1 MARGTLPRAAL
12 AATAVAATVV
22 ATVVAV
28 VVVVAVATALIGARP
43 ATAHAATAAPQAAA
57 VTVGAATDAPN
68 RPPVTA
74 NEFLPEERNLS
85 DCVGALERPGC
96 GSEARGGWRQT
107 LVFLAVA
114 AGLVLVFGRIAWSAR
129 RSRQRA

>member
-1 MARGTLPRAAL
+1 MSRGLLLRAAL
-12 AATAVAATVV
+12 AAAL
-22 ATVVAV
+22 AV
-28 VVVVAVATALIGARP
+28 VVAGATLLITTHP
-43 ATAHAATAAPQAAA
+43 TTAQAAA
-57 VTVGAATDAPN
+57 AAPPVAAIPVEGVTDVPD

-74 NEFLPEERNLS
+74 NDFLPEERNLS

-107 LVFLAVA
+107 LVFLVVA

>member
-1 MARGTLPRAAL
+1 MLRGPLPRAAL
-12 AATAVAATVV
+12 AATVATVAAVAAVV
-22 ATVVAV
+22 T
-28 VVVVAVATALIGARP
+28 VVAVATLLIAVRP
-43 ATAHAATAAPQAAA
+43 TTAQAATPAPEAAA
-57 VTVGAATDAPN
+57 VAVGAATDAPD